1 MNAWKQKASKQAL
14 KSLFLAK
21 YLLKNTPDNS
31 FAEKLLSRLRDEE
44 KNEEQVSET
53 VNNIETTNNLE

>member
-1 MNAWKQKASKQAL
+1 MWKQKASKQAI

-31 FAEKLLSRLRDEE
+31 FAEKLLSRLRDENN
-44 KNEEQVSET
+44 NEGQGNET
-53 VNNIETTNNLE
+53 VDNIEPTNNL